1 MKFSIVTPSYNQ
13 SAFLEQ
19 TLQSVLSQ
27 GGVELE
33 YIVVDGGSTD
43 GSAEIIERYSDRLA
57 WWCSEPDGGQY
68 AAINKG
74 FERATG
80 DVMAWLNSS
89 DIYMPWTFLT
99 AANVFEQYPEVEWI
113 ASMHKLCIGEKSEFA
128 GYQKVP
134 GFSRNAFVRGLHGS
148 RENPSF
154 IQQETCFWRR
164 SLWEKAGGQIPEDY
178 RYAADF
184 HLWAK
189 FFEHS
194 PLTGIECPLAGFR
207 FHGDQRS
214 VAAGYLEE
222 VDQILAKLRAE
233 NSALA
238 HNRRMPVAFLDPNA
252 PPGEVSTIGEKWK
265 LSVMDNDNFIFEVD
279 DAEVALRMKEE
290 VIQSLSTV
298 AQERLAC
305 IDDMKRAFEDLRA
318 KADLKYQ
325 LTSTAKSYIKRIF
338 GKKRDRTEPRR

>member
-1 MKFSIVTPSYNQ
+1 MKFSIVTPSFNQ
-13 SAFLEQ
+13 SAFLET

-27 GGVELE
+27 SGVELE

-43 GSAEIIERYSDRLA
+43 GSAEIIQKYSDRLA

-74 FERATG
+74 FQQATG
-80 DVMAWLNSS
+80 DVFAWLNSS
-89 DIYMPWTFLT
+89 DIYLPWTFRT
-99 AANVFEQYPEVEWI
+99 AATVFEQYPEVDWI
-113 ASMHKLCIGEKSEFA
+113 ASMHKLCIGEKTEFA

-134 GFSRNAFVRGLHGS
+134 GFSRNAFVQGLHGS
-148 RENPSF
+148 RENPNF

-164 SLWEKAGGQIPEDY
+164 SLWEKAGGAIPSDY

-214 VAAGYLEE
+214 AASGYLAE
-222 VDQILAKLRAE
+222 VDHLLAKLRAE
-233 NSALA
+233 NAEPP
-238 HNRRMPVAFLDPNA
+238 HNRRMPVAYLDPA
-252 PPGEVSTIGEKWK
+252 PLPVAGESSAIGEKWK
-265 LSVMDNDNFIFEVD
+265 LNVMDNDNFIFEVD

-290 VIQSLSTV
+290 VIQNLSSV
-298 AQERLAC
+298 ATERLSC
-305 IDDMKRAFEDLRA
+305 IEDMKRAVDDLQK

-325 LTSTAKSYIKRIF
+325 LKTTFQSYLKRIV
-338 GKKRDRTEPRR
+338 GSK

>member
-1 MKFSIVTPSYNQ
+1 MKFSIITPSYNQ
-13 SAFLEQ
+13 SAFLET

-27 GGVELE
+27 SGVELE

-43 GSAEIIERYSDRLA
+43 GSAEIIQKYSDRLA

-74 FERATG
+74 FQHATG
-80 DVMAWLNSS
+80 DVFAWLNSS
-89 DIYMPWTFLT
+89 DIYLPWTLRT
-99 AANVFEQYPEVEWI
+99 AATVFEQYPEVDWI
-113 ASMHKLCIGEKSEFA
+113 SSMHKLCIGEKTEFA

-134 GFSRNAFVRGLHGS
+134 GFSRNAFLRGLHGS
-148 RENPSF
+148 RENPNF

-164 SLWEKAGGQIPEDY
+164 SLWEKIGGAIPADY

-214 VAAGYLEE
+214 AASGYLEE
-222 VDQILAKLRAE
+222 VDHLLAKLRRE
-233 NSALA
+233 NAA
-238 HNRRMPVAFLDPNA
+238 PPHNQSMPVAYLDPT
-252 PPGEVSTIGEKWK
+252 PPSVAGESSLVGEKWK
-265 LSVMDNDNFIFEVD
+265 LNVMDNDNFIFEVD
-279 DAEVALRMKEE
+279 DAEVALRMKED
-290 VIQSLSTV
+290 VIQNLSAV
-298 AQERLAC
+298 AEERLSC
-305 IDDMKRAFEDLRA
+305 IEDMKRAVDDLRS

-325 LTSTAKSYIKRIF
+325 LKTTLQSYLKRIS
-338 GKKRDRTEPRR
+338 GSK

>member
-13 SAFLEQ
+13 RAFLET

-27 GGVELE
+27 SGVEIE

-43 GSAEIIERYSDRLA
+43 GSAELIERYADRLA

-74 FERATG
+74 FQHATG
-80 DVMAWLNSS
+80 DVFAWLNSS
-89 DIYMPWTFLT
+89 DIYLPWTFQT
-99 AANVFEQYPEVEWI
+99 AATVFEQYPEVEWI
-113 ASMHKLCIGEKSEFA
+113 ASMHKLCIGEKNEFA

-148 RENPSF
+148 RENPNF

-164 SLWEKAGGQIPEDY
+164 SLWEKAGGAIPGDY

-189 FFEHS
+189 FFEYA

-214 VAAGYLEE
+214 AASGYLEE
-222 VDQILAKLRAE
+222 VDHLLEKLRAE
-233 NSALA
+233 PSAPL
-238 HNRRMPVAFLDPNA
+238 HNHHMPVAYLDPA
-252 PPGEVSTIGEKWK
+252 PVAAAGEVVTSAGEKWK
-265 LSVMDNDNFIFEVD
+265 LNVMDNDNFIFEVD
-279 DAEVALRMKEE
+279 DAEVALRMKET
-290 VIQSLSTV
+290 VIQDLNHV
-298 AQERLAC
+298 AEERLAC
-305 IDDMKRAFEDLRA
+305 IDDMKRAVDDLRT

-325 LTSTAKSYIKRIF
+325 LKTTFKSYLNRLTG
-338 GKKRDRTEPRR
+338 GK